1 MRKYYGL
8 LLLCLLLSGWTLADG
23 FREQFRKAFVAGQAP
38 AVEKVLAD
46 WEKAAPRDPDLYV
59 ARFNWL
65 LKQSER
71 LELQP
76 SAAKRADD
84 LAIKDKQGKT
94 VGSIGSG
101 YDPGLAEQ
109 ASQALVKGLTFAPDR
124 LDMHFGLAK
133 LYEMTGQ
140 PKRQLETLRHALAHR
155 PADGKPWRWRDG
167 GALPAAEAL
176 FVPGSLE
183 QYAGFYWRQEGS
195 EPLEHAR
202 AIAELIEQY
211 YPKSS
216 MGPFN
221 TGVYYSIKGQSAK
234 AYAKLQQ
241 ADALSP
247 NDPSTIGNLTKL
259 AIELKRKDE
268 ATRYLA
274 QLRKLPDTK
283 EAVAEY
289 TRTLRKL

>member
-1 MRKYYGL
+1 M
-8 LLLCLLLSGWTLADG
+8 ADG
-23 FREQFRKAFVAGQAP
+23 FREQFRKAFVAGRAP

-46 WEKAAPRDPDLYV
+46 WEKATPRDPDLYV
-59 ARFNWL
+59 AQFNWL
-65 LKQSER
+65 LKKGER

-76 SAAKRADD
+76 SAATPDG
-84 LAIKDKQGKT
+84 LTITDKKGKT
-94 VGSIGSG
+94 VGSLGSG
-101 YDPGLAEQ
+101 YDPELAEQ
-109 ASQALVKGLTFAPDR
+109 AGQALVKGLSFAPDR

-140 PKRQLETLRHALAHR
+140 PKRQLETLRNALAHR

-183 QYAGFYWRQEGS
+183 EYAGFYWRQEGS
-195 EPLEHAR
+195 EPMEYAR

-211 YPKSS
+211 YPQSS
-216 MGPFN
+216 LGFFN

-241 ADALSP
+241 ANALAP
-247 NDPSTIGNLTKL
+247 DDPSTVGNLTKL
-259 AIELKRKDE
+259 AIALKRKDD
-268 ATRYLA
+268 ASRYLT
-274 QLRKLPDTK
+274 QLRQLPNTE
-283 EAVAEY
+283 EAVADFTKQLKE
-289 TRTLRKL
+289 L